1 MPKKHFK
8 NIFLP
13 LARFFILARVLVF
26 LASRDKKYIFPKGIF
41 GTGKFTFWR
50 GKNLLRVEKCNSWVN
65 ARHFS
70 SFGMTK
76 KKFCALARS
85 FWPSGCFW
93 DFFGLQKAFG
103 LLQAKKIPK
112 TGLRPKWPC
121 RSTKFFFVLPH
132 DDIVVHFSMKH
143 YIFLA
148 AASTIMC
155 LK

>member
-1 MPKKHFK
+1 MGQCTT
-8 NIFLP
+8 FL
-13 LARFFILARVLVF
+13 IIWN
-26 LASRDKKYIFPKGIF
+26 D
-41 GTGKFTFWR
+41 
-50 GKNLLRVEKCNSWVN
+50 
-65 ARHFS
+65 
-70 SFGMTK
+70 K

-85 FWPSGCFW
+85 FWPSARFW

-143 YIFLA
+143 YIQRTVSVISLKDYLKLLLKRVWIHVHWNKFGEINPFHGWPSERSRLQI
-148 AASTIMC
+148 STDFRLIV
-155 LK
+155 LKSSGW